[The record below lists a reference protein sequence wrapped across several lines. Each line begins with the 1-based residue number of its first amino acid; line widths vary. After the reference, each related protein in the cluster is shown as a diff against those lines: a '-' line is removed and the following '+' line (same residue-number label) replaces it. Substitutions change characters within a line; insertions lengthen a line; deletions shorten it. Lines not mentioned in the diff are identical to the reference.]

1 MFSKLV
7 AEITAFL
14 INNKDWLAI
23 AIPVLTLLVSI
34 SGYVVRFFVFIYK
47 LIQKRVLAAYSTTEA
62 YTKRMLKIIE
72 KEPFFFDEPYE
83 KKHYFYKGM
92 VVNNQKKKKRKLGRL
107 VKKSYLLIGD
117 AGSGKSSLLKNDFLK
132 ARKKQLLRGR
142 VYQWFLFSNELINY
156 LDNKEKYIEF
166 VHKIV
171 DAKYK
176 KIYLYIDGIDEIGEH
191 RIDKF
196 LSFIKEVTRLK
207 EIVLK
212 ITSRPEFSGKY
223 IERSEISPFISEYIA
238 IPIWNSKTLLKYGKR
253 LLRRLIL
260 HKYDSQNNKINIYK
274 SFTKKPVWEKFVNS
288 PLLLKLYLYCEL
300 QGTDSISNY
309 SDNRFVLYD
318 HFVQLII
325 KTTQRRLGEPN
336 NNDQQTREQDEFCK
350 AVFEAF
356 QKDSKIIKY
365 STANAFFRP
374 LLKNPNGDTTF
385 IHETFYEYF
394 VARFYYN
401 CTKLKFFNID
411 TIRVYCC
418 NYSNDYADFITD
430 ALLKDN
436 KKSRMETAQRFF
448 VLYYHTFNESTKKL
462 YTEKFSLT
470 TTPLSMRTIS
480 NNQFFSLKY
489 ELIFRLGRLQL
500 EEPMIKQFLSFVYF
514 NDINTRQANDNDFF
528 IAVLK
533 RCCAISS
540 SFIGGE
546 DIEIDYVRHMLPYE
560 KKSYKK
566 EYDLANRT
574 HTLLFYGDVRSS
586 DLFNFRDEDPALPY
600 NRALEKRIQRLSIKL
615 PKDISDMS
623 RKEKKKFYF
632 RLFDLATVYT
642 FLVHRNKPLSKQEYE
657 IVNNCRTTFSGASSQ
672 RTELMSDIKKHIL
685 SFCSNF

>member
-1 MFSKLV
+1 MFTKFIS
-7 AEITAFL
+7 EIPTFL
-14 INNKDWLAI
+14 LKNKEWLAI
-23 AIPVLTLLVSI
+23 AIPVFALLVSI

-47 LIQKRVLAAYSTTEA
+47 LIQKRVLTAYSTTEA
-62 YTKRMLKIIE
+62 YTKRMLKIVE

-92 VVNNQKKKKRKLGRL
+92 VVNNQKKKKRKMGRL
-107 VKKSYLLIGD
+107 VKRSYLLIGE
-117 AGSGKSSLLKNDFLK
+117 AGSGKSSFLKNDFLK

-142 VYQWFLFSNELINY
+142 VYLWFLFSNELINY
-156 LDNKEKYIEF
+156 LDNKEEYIQF

-171 DAKYK
+171 NAKYK
-176 KIYLYIDGIDEIGEH
+176 KIYLYIDGIDEIGEN
-191 RIDKF
+191 RMDKF
-196 LSFIKEVTRLK
+196 FSFIKEVTCLK

-223 IERSEISPFISEYIA
+223 IERSEISPFISEYIK
-238 IPIWNSKTLLKYGKR
+238 IPVWNSKTLLKYGKR

-260 HKYDSQNNKINIYK
+260 HKYDSQNDKINVYK
-274 SFTKKPVWEKFVNS
+274 SFTKKPTWKKFVNN

-318 HFVQLII
+318 HFVQSIL

-336 NNDQQTREQDEFCK
+336 NNDKQNLEQDTFCK
-350 AVFEAF
+350 SIFEEF
-356 QKDSKIIKY
+356 QKDSKIIRY
-365 STANAFFRP
+365 SISNSFFRP
-374 LLKNPNGDTTF
+374 LLKNPTGDTTF

-401 CTKLKFFNID
+401 CTKLQFYNID

-448 VLYYHTFNESTKKL
+448 ILYYHTFNESTKKL
-462 YTEKFSLT
+462 YTEQFSLT

-480 NNQFFSLKY
+480 DNQFFSLKY

-500 EEPMIKQFLSFVYF
+500 EEPEIKQFLSFVYF
-514 NDINTRQANDNDFF
+514 NDFYTRQANDNDFF

-546 DIEIDYVRHMLPYE
+546 EIEIDYVRHMLPYD
-560 KKSYKK
+560 KNNYKK

-574 HTLLFYGDVRSS
+574 HTLLFYGDVRSR
-586 DLFNFRDEDPALPY
+586 DLFSFRDEDPALPY

-615 PKDISDMS
+615 PKDISGMS
-623 RKEKKKFYF
+623 RKEKKKYYF

-642 FLVHRNKPLSKQEYE
+642 FLVHRNKPLSKKEYE
-657 IVNNCRTTFSGASSQ
+657 IVSGCTTTFSGASLQ
-672 RTELMSDIKKHIL
+672 RIELMNSIKNQIL
-685 SFCSNF
+685 SFCNKF